1 MKDQREHESASH
13 GDFVPNLSKYL
24 HLFTKLRRD
33 PAKGWPASTRGR
45 SPYKP
50 FLLLAV
56 LDQFDQGQIT
66 HNLIELTP
74 DLGNLFDLHCAIVLP
89 PGMICNIAM
98 PFFHMQGEGFWQ
110 LVPLPGKEA
119 SVASG
124 RRLITESQLANNV
137 AGARLDDDLFALL
150 TVKEHRDVLRA
161 ALIDAH
167 FDEQTQPL
175 LWQRYATNQQAFL
188 YSSELLAQARR
199 QLKVLQLPDAETSYT
214 REARDQGFRRA
225 VVVAYNHRCACCGL
239 RIVTPGGHTAVEA
252 AHIVPWH
259 KTRNDHP
266 TNGLALCRLCHWSF
280 DEGLMNVA
288 TDYRVILSPQLAT
301 HGNMPGFLSMLAE
314 RPIFLPQE
322 NVLYPDPTN
331 LDWRNDNIFRK
342 V

>member
-1 MKDQREHESASH
+1 MVAV
-13 GDFVPNLSKYL
+13 GYL
-24 HLFTKLRRD
+24 AIKFTKLRRD

-50 FLLLAV
+50 LLLLAV

-74 DLGNLFDLHCAIVLP
+74 DLGNLFDLYCATVLS
-89 PGMICNIAM
+89 PGMTCNIAM
-98 PFFHMQGEGFWQ
+98 PFFHMQGDGFWH
-110 LVPLPGKEA
+110 LVALPGREDY
-119 SVASG
+119 VASG

-150 TVKEHRDVLRA
+150 IVKEHRDVLRVT
-161 ALIDAH
+161 LIDAH
-167 FDEQTQPL
+167 FDEQVKPL
-175 LWQRYATNQQAFL
+175 LWQRATANQAAYL
-188 YSSELLAQARR
+188 YSSELLAQARSK
-199 QLKVLQLPDAETSYT
+199 LKEVRPPVEEDAFT
-214 REARDQGFRRA
+214 REVRDQGFRRA

-259 KTRNDHP
+259 RTRNDHP

-280 DEGLMNVA
+280 DEGLMSVA

-301 HGNMPGFLSMLAE
+301 HGNMPGFLPMLAE

-322 NVLYPDPTN
+322 DVLHPDPAN
-331 LDWRNDNIFRK
+331 LDWRNDHIFRK

>member
-1 MKDQREHESASH
+1 MSD
-13 GDFVPNLSKYL
+13 LSVYVMR
-24 HLFTKLRRD
+24 FAKLRRD
-33 PAKGWPASTRGR
+33 PAKGWSAATLGK

-50 FLLLAV
+50 LLLLAV

-66 HNLIELTP
+66 QNLIELTP
-74 DLGNLFDLHCAIVLP
+74 DLGNLFDLYCAVVLP
-89 PGMICNIAM
+89 PGMVCNIAM

-119 SVASG
+119 FVTSG
-124 RRLITESQLANNV
+124 RRLTSESQLANNV
-137 AGARLDDDLFALL
+137 AGARLDDELFVLL
-150 TVKEHRDVLRA
+150 IVKESRDILRA
-161 ALIDAH
+161 ALIEAH
-167 FDEQTQPL
+167 FDETTRPL
-175 LWQRYATNQQAFL
+175 LWQRYATNQDAFV
-188 YSSELLAQARR
+188 YSNELLTQARR
-199 QLKVLQLPDAETSYT
+199 QLKELQLPDAETGFT

-280 DEGLMNVA
+280 DEGLMSVA
-288 TDYRVILSPQLAT
+288 ASYRVILSLQLT
-301 HGNMPGFLSMLAE
+301 SHGNMPGLLSTLAGRE
-314 RPIFLPQE
+314 IWLPQE
-322 NVLYPDPTN
+322 DVLHPDPTH

>member
-1 MKDQREHESASH
+1 MPPL
-13 GDFVPNLSKYL
+13 PNLSQYVLK
-24 HLFTKLRRD
+24 FTKLRRD
-33 PAKGWPASTRGR
+33 SAKGWPTATRGR

-50 FLLLAV
+50 LLILAV

-66 HNLIELTP
+66 QNLIELTP
-74 DLGNLFDLHCAIVLP
+74 DLGNLFDLYCAAVLP
-89 PGMICNIAM
+89 PGMVCNIAM

-119 SVASG
+119 FVASG
-124 RRLITESQLANNV
+124 RRLISESQLANNV
-137 AGARLDDDLFALL
+137 AGARLDDDLFMLL
-150 TVKEHRDVLRA
+150 TIKESRDILRA
-161 ALIDAH
+161 ALIEAH
-167 FDEQTQPL
+167 FDESTQPL
-175 LWQRYATNQQAFL
+175 LWRRYATNQEAFV
-188 YSSELLAQARR
+188 YSNELLTQARR
-199 QLKVLQLPDAETSYT
+199 QLKELQLPDAETGFT

-280 DEGLMNVA
+280 DEGLMSVA
-288 TDYRVILSPQLAT
+288 ANYRVLLSPQLT
-301 HGNMPGFLSMLAE
+301 SHGNMPGLLSTLAGRE
-314 RPIFLPQE
+314 IWLPQE
-322 NVLYPDPTN
+322 DVLHPDPTG

>member
-1 MKDQREHESASH
+1 M
-13 GDFVPNLSKYL
+13 
-24 HLFTKLRRD
+24 KLRRGNVKD
-33 PAKGWPASTRGR
+33 WPSTALGR

-50 FLLLAV
+50 LLLLSI
-56 LDQFDQGQIT
+56 LDQFDQGLLT
-66 HNLIELTP
+66 HNLIELSP
-74 DLGNLFDLHCAIVLP
+74 DLGNLFDLYCAIVLP
-89 PGMICNIAM
+89 PGMTGNIAM

-119 SVASG
+119 FVASG

-137 AGARLDDDLFALL
+137 AGARLDDDLFTLL

-167 FDEQTQPL
+167 FDEQTQSL
-175 LWQRYATNQQAFL
+175 LWQRCATNQAAFL

-199 QLKVLQLPDAETSYT
+199 QLKELQLPDAETSYT

-280 DEGLMNVA
+280 DEGLMSVA
-288 TDYRVILSPQLAT
+288 TDYRVILSPQLAA

-322 NVLYPDPTN
+322 NALYPEPAN

>member
-1 MKDQREHESASH
+1 MYAI
-13 GDFVPNLSKYL
+13 N
-24 HLFTKLRRD
+24 FTKLRRD
-33 PAKGWPASTRGR
+33 PAKGWPTSTLGK

-50 FLLLAV
+50 LLLLAV

-66 HNLIELTP
+66 QNLIELTP
-74 DLGNLFDLHCAIVLP
+74 DLGNLFDLYCAVVLP
-89 PGMICNIAM
+89 PGMVCNIAM

-119 SVASG
+119 FVTSG
-124 RRLITESQLANNV
+124 RRLTSESQLANNV
-137 AGARLDDDLFALL
+137 AGARLEDELFVLL
-150 TVKEHRDVLRA
+150 TVKESRDILRA
-161 ALIDAH
+161 ALIEEH
-167 FDEQTQPL
+167 LDESTQPL
-175 LWQRYATNQQAFL
+175 LWRRYATNQEAFV
-188 YSSELLAQARR
+188 YSNELLTQARR
-199 QLKVLQLPDAETSYT
+199 QLKELQLPDAETGFT

-252 AHIVPWH
+252 AHIIPWH

-280 DEGLMNVA
+280 DEGLMSVA
-288 TDYRVILSPQLAT
+288 ANFRVILSPQLAT
-301 HGNMPGFLSMLAE
+301 HGNIPGFLSMLAE

-342 V
+342 I

>member
-1 MKDQREHESASH
+1 MADLGHYVHE
-13 GDFVPNLSKYL
+13 
-24 HLFTKLRRD
+24 FTKLRRD
-33 PAKGWPASTRGR
+33 SAKAWPNTVRGK

-50 FLLLAV
+50 LLLLSV
-56 LDQFDQGQIT
+56 LDLFDQGQTT

-74 DLGNLFDLHCAIVLP
+74 DLGNLFDLYCSVVLP
-89 PGMICNIAM
+89 PGMVCNIAM
-98 PFFHMQGEGFWQ
+98 PFFHMQGEGFWH
-110 LVPLPGKEA
+110 LVPLPGKETY
-119 SVASG
+119 VASG

-137 AGARLDDDLFALL
+137 AGARLDDDLFTLL
-150 TVKEHRDVLRA
+150 TVKESRDVLRA

-167 FDEQTQPL
+167 FDAPTQPL
-175 LWQRYATNQQAFL
+175 LWERFATNQAAYL

-199 QLKVLQLPDAETSYT
+199 QLKELQLPEAETSYT

-280 DEGLMNVA
+280 DEGLMSVA
-288 TDYRVILSPQLAT
+288 VDYRVLLSPQLAT
-301 HGNMPGFLSMLAE
+301 HGNMPGLLSMLAE

-322 NVLYPDPTN
+322 SALYPDPAH
-331 LDWRNDNIFRK
+331 LDWRNDHVFRK

>member
-1 MKDQREHESASH
+1 MSYYFNPFAR
-13 GDFVPNLSKYL
+13 
-24 HLFTKLRRD
+24 LRRD
-33 PAKGWPASTRGR
+33 SAKSWPASTRGK

-50 FLLLAV
+50 LLLLAII
-56 LDQFDQGQIT
+56 DQFDQGQIT
-66 HNLIELTP
+66 RNLIELTP
-74 DLGNLFDLHCAIVLP
+74 DLGNLFDLYCATVLP
-89 PGMICNIAM
+89 PGMTCNIAM

-119 SVASG
+119 FVASG

-167 FDEQTQPL
+167 FDEPTQPL
-175 LWQRYATNQQAFL
+175 LWQRYATNQEAFL

-199 QLKVLQLPDAETSYT
+199 QLKELQLPDAETSYT

-280 DEGLMNVA
+280 DEGLMSVA
-288 TDYRVILSPQLAT
+288 TNYHVILSPQLAT
-301 HGNMPGFLSMLAE
+301 HGNMPGLLSTLAD
-314 RPIFLPQE
+314 RKIWLPQE
-322 NVLYPDPTN
+322 NTLHPDPAN
-331 LDWRNDNIFRK
+331 LHWRNDNIFRK

>member
-1 MKDQREHESASH
+1 MVTD
-13 GDFVPNLSKYL
+13 LSRYIDK
-24 HLFTKLRRD
+24 FAKLRRD
-33 PAKGWPASTRGR
+33 SVNVWPTSARGK

-50 FLLLAV
+50 LLLLAV
-56 LDQFDQGQIT
+56 LDQFDQGQLT

-74 DLGNLFDLHCAIVLP
+74 DLGNLFDLYCAIVLP
-89 PGMICNIAM
+89 PGVTGNIAM

-119 SVASG
+119 FVASG

-137 AGARLDDDLFALL
+137 AGARLDDDLFTLL
-150 TVKEHRDVLRA
+150 TVKENRDVLRA
-161 ALIDAH
+161 ALIDTH
-167 FDEQTQPL
+167 FDAPTQPL
-175 LWQRYATNQQAFL
+175 LWQRYATNQAAFL

-199 QLKVLQLPDAETSYT
+199 QLKELQLPDAESSYT

-280 DEGLMNVA
+280 DEGLMSVA

-322 NVLYPDPTN
+322 NVLYPDSTN
-331 LDWRNDNIFRK
+331 LDWRNENVFRK